1 MATEP
6 DEPLRRP
13 GTPSENDLPP
23 AGGEA
28 ERQRAQTTMPIVW
41 IAMGIVVVVLF
52 VIAVMVFGGHGHV
65 PSPLPAPHG

>member
-1 MATEP
+1 MASEP

-13 GTPSENDLPP
+13 GTPSESDLPP

-28 ERQRAQTTMPIVW
+28 GRQRAQTTLPIVW
-41 IAMGIVVVVLF
+41 IALGIVVVVLF
-52 VIAVMVFGGHGHV
+52 VIAIMVFGGAGHV